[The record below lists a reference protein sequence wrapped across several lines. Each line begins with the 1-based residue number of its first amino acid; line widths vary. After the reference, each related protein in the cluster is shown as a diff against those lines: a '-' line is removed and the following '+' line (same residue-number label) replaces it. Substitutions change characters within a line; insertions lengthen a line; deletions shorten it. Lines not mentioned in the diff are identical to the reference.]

1 MTTSTEELR
10 SKRPIARVFTL
21 VVIFALVAATGWW
34 LYWTRVQNRFTTIT
48 PGEGY
53 QSSAMSADEMA
64 ELVHEYGIRTVVDL
78 RFEDEAEENIA
89 AERRVLADLGVTF
102 LHLPSK
108 QVPNDE
114 TVDRYLE
121 YVADEE
127 HRPILI
133 HCKHG
138 EGRSV
143 LFAALYRV
151 EFEGW
156 SNERARQATRLILW
170 RSGFALDRP
179 KGLYLDQYQPRLH
192 EQN

>member
-1 MTTSTEELR
+1 M
-10 SKRPIARVFTL
+10 VL
-21 VVIFALVAATGWW
+21 VFALVAATGWW
-34 LYWTRVQNRFTTIT
+34 LYWVRVQNRITTISK
-48 PGEGY
+48 GEVY
-53 QSSAMSADEMA
+53 QSAAMSADEMA
-64 ELVHEYGIRTVVDL
+64 ELVHEFGIRTVVDL
-78 RFEDEAEENIA
+78 RTEEEAGENMV

-108 QVPNDE
+108 QVPDDE

-121 YVADEE
+121 YVADQE

-156 SNERARQATRLILW
+156 SNERARQATRFILPF
-170 RSGFALDRP
+170 SGFALDAP
-179 KGLYLDQYQPRLH
+179 KGSYLDQYQPRLR

>member
-1 MTTSTEELR
+1 M
-10 SKRPIARVFTL
+10 L
-21 VVIFALVAATGWW
+21 VAVFALVAATGWW
-34 LYWTRVQNRFTTIT
+34 LYWVRVQNRFTTIT
-48 PGEGY
+48 QGEVY
-53 QSSAMSADEMA
+53 QSSAMTADEMT
-64 ELVHEYGIRTVVDL
+64 ELVNEFGIRTVVDL
-78 RFEDEAEENIA
+78 RFEDEAEENMA

-143 LFAALYRV
+143 LFAALYRI

-156 SNERARQATRLILW
+156 SNQRARQATRFILW
-170 RSGFALDRP
+170 GSGFALDRP
-179 KGLYLDQYQPRLH
+179 KGRYLDQYQPRLRD
-192 EQN
+192 QN